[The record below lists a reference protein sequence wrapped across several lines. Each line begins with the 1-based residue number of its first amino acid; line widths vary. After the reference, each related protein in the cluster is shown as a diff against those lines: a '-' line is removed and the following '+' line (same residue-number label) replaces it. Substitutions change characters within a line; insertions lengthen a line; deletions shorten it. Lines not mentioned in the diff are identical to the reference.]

1 MDCLC
6 IQRELFALP
15 HAFDSVLPGF
25 REGKVRHLAHACGGY
40 CNEAD
45 GMRGR
50 PPRAWRAATDAS
62 GELKLCAGAVKRS
75 SRIPSLVRRAACHD
89 RGTAGVPA
97 VPRITSGRRHPRT
110 IDPYSGSVRRRR
122 KYSTRECRPSV
133 KTRNPIGTPRKNDSA
148 RSRIAPAPSARCSC
162 RVLDFQRWT
171 TQFATS
177 DADRL
182 DCSANTGDREK
193 TPSRREHATS
203 STQNP
208 VAIAICQLFIGDL
221 RVDAARG
228 GIR

>member
-1 MDCLC
+1 MDSSLIEVRHVSRTGRSFAEGQSSCVSRDRRKCRQRTVCGFNGDHSRFSAPAVACCL
-6 IQRELFALP
+6 
-15 HAFDSVLPGF
+15 DSGESTVQ
-25 REGKVRHLAHACGGY
+25 HLAHARGGH
-40 CNEAD
+40 CNETD

-62 GELKLCAGAVKRS
+62 GELELRAGGVKS
-75 SRIPSLVRRAACHD
+75 SSQIPSLVRRAACHD
-89 RGTAGVPA
+89 RGMVGVLA
-97 VPRITSGRRHPRT
+97 A
-110 IDPYSGSVRRRR
+110 
-122 KYSTRECRPSV
+122 
-133 KTRNPIGTPRKNDSA
+133 PRKNDSA

-203 STQNP
+203 ITQNP
-208 VAIAICQLFIGDL
+208 AAIAICQLFIGDL
-221 RVDAARG
+221 RVDAVRG